1 MDFIRRQRQQPD
13 YVPCRHAFY
22 GPVRIDLTSLGTSE
36 LAALRMCSILIHVA
50 PLQDADLIMLALA
63 THEPDF
69 RIIREDPKDKRD
81 QRCGRC
87 FEFGHSDKVCQ
98 SEFTEP
104 TRRSFVDHV

>member
-1 MDFIRRQRQQPD
+1 MP
-13 YVPCRHAFY
+13 
-22 GPVRIDLTSLGTSE
+22 
-36 LAALRMCSILIHVA
+36 CSIPG

-69 RIIREDPKDKRD
+69 RIIREDRKDKRD

-98 SEFTEP
+98 SGYREP
-104 TRRSFVDHV
+104 TRRSSVGHI